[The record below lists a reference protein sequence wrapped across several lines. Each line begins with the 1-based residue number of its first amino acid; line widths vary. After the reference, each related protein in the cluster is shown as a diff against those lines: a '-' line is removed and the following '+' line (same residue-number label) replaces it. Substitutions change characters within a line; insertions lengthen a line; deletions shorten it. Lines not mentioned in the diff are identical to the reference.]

1 MKQLLDLLIQ
11 KERQRLGLNRIL
23 LLFAIVSFFFS
34 SYIANYDTT
43 VNEAW
48 IRWKYI
54 IYFDFILMFFSLRI
68 EAKKLLTN
76 TGYKIVMY
84 LLINFFIDEYLGY
97 KTWSWNDYLTVIGI
111 GIEAIAYNLGAVK
124 KKSSNI

>member
-11 KERQRLGLNRIL
+11 KERQLLGLNRIL

-48 IRWKYI
+48 IRWKHI
-54 IYFDFILMFFSLRI
+54 IYFDFILIFFLLRI

-84 LLINFFIDEYLGY
+84 LLINFFIDEYMGY
-97 KTWSWNDYLTVIGI
+97 NTWSWNDKITLIVIAVETVIATLKNRKN
-111 GIEAIAYNLGAVK
+111 ERR
-124 KKSSNI
+124 